1 MCGRRTVR
9 EGQSCMERRWQVLP
23 VPPLCLPTP
32 LIFFPP
38 LSSPPPPLL
47 AVTAC
52 LALANIVK
60 TSLGPVGLDKML
72 VDQLGDVTITNDGAT
87 ILQQLDVEHPAA
99 KVMVQ
104 LSNLQD
110 REVGDGTTSV
120 VIIAAELL
128 RRANELVKQKVH
140 PTIVMAGYRLAMRAA
155 IRKIKS
161 WLVFDSEALGR
172 DVLVN
177 SAKTCLSSKI
187 LGAESDL
194 FSNMVVDAVLAVRM
208 ENASGAVKYPVS
220 AISILKC
227 HGRSS
232 VESELVDGFALNC
245 TRSAQGM
252 PKQVTNAKI
261 ALLGFNLQ
269 RHRLQMGVSV
279 VVNDP
284 AELEKI
290 KNKEIAITKER
301 IMKIIESG
309 ANVIMTS
316 EGIDDLCA
324 KFMIEKGVMGVRR
337 VKKRDLRHIA
347 RATGGRLMLSL
358 ADLEGEETVDLEALG
373 DCTEVVEERVGDSH
387 MIYVRG
393 SAMTKATTIVMR
405 GANE

>member
-1 MCGRRTVR
+1 
-9 EGQSCMERRWQVLP
+9 
-23 VPPLCLPTP
+23 
-32 LIFFPP
+32 
-38 LSSPPPPLL
+38 
-47 AVTAC
+47 
-52 LALANIVK
+52 
-60 TSLGPVGLDKML
+60 
-72 VDQLGDVTITNDGAT
+72 
-87 ILQQLDVEHPAA
+87 
-99 KVMVQ
+99 
-104 LSNLQD
+104 
-110 REVGDGTTSV
+110 
-120 VIIAAELL
+120 
-128 RRANELVKQKVH
+128 VKQKVH

-358 ADLEGEETVDLEALG
+358 ADLEGEETVDQEALG

-405 GANE
+405 GALQGLCLTRWSARCTMHSWS